1 MAHDASLGA
10 IIYPLMYRG
19 SWLMPRC
26 LELPVSLHCI
36 GPSDRSDPEVSGLLW
51 TLINGRLPISTAKIL
66 SQGVFP
72 YIITC
77 IIIWLIR
84 VSFPLRREA
93 IEELVP
99 LAAERWRREGFS
111 VGRR

>member
-1 MAHDASLGA
+1 MARSESCRS
-10 IIYPLMYRG
+10 P
-19 SWLMPRC
+19 P
-26 LELPVSLHCI
+26 HCI
-36 GPSDRSDPEVSGLLW
+36 RPSDRSDSEVLGLLW
-51 TLINGRLPISTAKIL
+51 TLINGRLPISAAKVL

-72 YIITC
+72 CVITC

-99 LAAERWRREGFS
+99 VAAER
-111 VGRR
+111 

>member
-1 MAHDASLGA
+1 MARSESCRS
-10 IIYPLMYRG
+10 P
-19 SWLMPRC
+19 P
-26 LELPVSLHCI
+26 HCI
-36 GPSDRSDPEVSGLLW
+36 RPSDRSDSEVLGLLW
-51 TLINGRLPISTAKIL
+51 TLINGRLPISAAKVL

-72 YIITC
+72 CVIKC
-77 IIIWLIR
+77 IIIWRIR

-99 LAAERWRREGFS
+99 VAAERWRREGFS

>member
-1 MAHDASLGA
+1 MA
-10 IIYPLMYRG
+10 
-19 SWLMPRC
+19 RC
-26 LELPVSLHCI
+26 LELPVSPHCI

-51 TLINGRLPISTAKIL
+51 TLITGRLPISAAKIL

-72 YIITC
+72 YIVKC

-84 VSFPLRREA
+84 VSFPLRHEA

-99 LAAERWRREGFS
+99 VAAERWRREAFS
-111 VGRR
+111 VGRRQADVASRSGASSPRPRP